1 MTSNTELQAA
11 FYNGTAQGY
20 KNGHLDG
27 YQLAASEAHSVIF
40 ARDQKI
46 ALLEAMLRD
55 KEPVRGEMQ
64 MERDIAQQDLEDA
77 FDVSSY
83 PNDEFMMRF
92 TPYANVRNQ
101 LLEAKATEVDQ
112 MEAVEELKDS
122 NADLRQ
128 QLEDSDTL
136 VVQLK
141 GECERFREA
150 NEKDAEQCV
159 RLANK
164 LDQARGDGS
173 DPNDTMQNLRG
184 YVTTLED
191 ECQRAEVRADEL
203 KQLIDTRNI
212 ANNQLLNGLIAV
224 RDWIGWPS
232 AFQLNVEG
240 FERTLVES
248 GFSNDMLKSLKN

>member
-1 MTSNTELQAA
+1 MTSNTELQTA

-20 KNGHLDG
+20 KKGHLDG
-27 YQLAASEAHSVIF
+27 YQLASSEGHSVIF

-46 ALLEAMLRD
+46 ALLDAMLRD
-55 KEPVRGEMQ
+55 KEHERGEMQ
-64 MERDIAQQDLEDA
+64 MERDIAQQDLEDV

-136 VVQLK
+136 VIQLK
-141 GECERFREA
+141 GACERFREE
-150 NEKDAEQCV
+150 NEKDAEQYV

-164 LDQARGDGS
+164 LDQARGDGP
-173 DPNDTMQNLRG
+173 DPNVKTMQNLRE
-184 YVTTLED
+184 YVKALED
-191 ECQRAEVRADEL
+191 RLDEQMQFMQS
-203 KQLIDTRNI
+203 KKIDTHNI
-212 ANNQLLNGLIAV
+212 SNKQLLNGLIAV

-232 AFQLNVEG
+232 AFQLNLDG
-240 FERTLVES
+240 FERTLIES
-248 GFSNDMLKSLKN
+248 GFSNDMLKSLNP

>member
-1 MTSNTELQAA
+1 MTSNTELQTT

-27 YQLAASEAHSVIF
+27 YQLAASEGHSVIF

-46 ALLEAMLRD
+46 ARLEAMLRD
-55 KEPVRGEMQ
+55 KEHERGEMQ
-64 MERDIAQQDLEDA
+64 MERDIAKQDLEDA

-83 PNDEFMMRF
+83 TNDEFMMRF

-101 LLEAKATEVDQ
+101 LLEAKANEVDQ

-136 VVQLK
+136 VAQLK

-173 DPNDTMQNLRG
+173 DTSDTMQNIRE
-184 YVTTLED
+184 YVTSLED

-212 ANNQLLNGLIAV
+212 ANNQLLNSLTAV

-240 FERTLVES
+240 FDQTLIES
-248 GFSNDMLKSLKN
+248 GFPNEMLNSLKN

>member
-1 MTSNTELQAA
+1 MTSNTELQTA

-20 KNGHLDG
+20 KNGHFDG
-27 YQLAASEAHSVIF
+27 YQLAASEGHSVIF

-46 ALLEAMLRD
+46 ALLDAMLRD
-55 KEPVRGEMQ
+55 KEHERGEMQ
-64 MERDIAQQDLEDA
+64 MERDIAEQDLEDA
-77 FDVSSY
+77 FNVSSY

-136 VVQLK
+136 VNQLK

-164 LDQARGDGS
+164 LDQAFGDGP
-173 DPNDTMQNLRG
+173 DPNDTMQNLRE

-212 ANNQLLNGLIAV
+212 ANNQLLNGLISV
-224 RDWIGWPS
+224 RHWIGWPS

-240 FERTLVES
+240 FERTLIES